1 MRAIVAKMAHDG
13 SYRKVGM
20 IDRFIT
26 GDYLTLEGLLRY
38 GIPADWKAYNL
49 RIDIYSMINHV
60 TPDASYHWLASTG
73 QAHKLTNP

>member
-1 MRAIVAKMAHDG
+1 MKAIVAKMAHDG

-38 GIPADWKAYNL
+38 GIPAYWKQFNLHIEVYADRYNAEPIRCL
-49 RIDIYSMINHV
+49 SWNAE
-60 TPDASYHWLASTG
+60 TK
-73 QAHKLTNP
+73 QLTNEKE